1 MRIVLGKKKSLP
13 SLWKTYAFRWQI
25 LYLLRHSPTSLC
37 RRKEQRRDC
46 GNTAD
51 QTGREAD
58 CLAFVLQSSKS
69 GSSPRH
75 CLFRLQLPDSS
86 RLSLIGVTPRVSR
99 LETSDE
105 GLSIYDFFF
114 GTTYDAIKYG
124 GDTALYGAVG
134 PILGTIGVIVGLVA
148 ISLVIVFA
156 IRAIIL
162 FWTKK
167 KGGMTQYAVTA
178 YLVYLSTAIL
188 FMLST
193 ANGLSAGRTSLSYVL
208 NGATIAGIVLG
219 AVFMVAAIV
228 FDGINNRGVELPRS
242 YLVHGISAGV
252 LCLLGVLVLSF
263 DGFGLTAVSMD
274 AEGVTTGISYGIL
287 TYSNLMYELANT
299 LFSADTAIW
308 REFLS
313 NFVPS
318 LVFMILTFVL
328 SIAFIV
334 SFILSMKGMLSRFG
348 CDFSRHAFT
357 FGIVA
362 GISAVLLGIVKIVF
376 PLCLASYFFP
386 TFEVR
391 LASPIMIAV
400 FGSLILAVTL
410 AAKKMAK
417 GIVRLPTKTREKESE
432 ERTISK

>member
-1 MRIVLGKKKSLP
+1 MVP
-13 SLWKTYAFRWQI
+13 SVP
-25 LYLLRHSPTSLC
+25 SC
-37 RRKEQRRDC
+37 
-46 GNTAD
+46 
-51 QTGREAD
+51 
-58 CLAFVLQSSKS
+58 
-69 GSSPRH
+69 
-75 CLFRLQLPDSS
+75 
-86 RLSLIGVTPRVSR
+86 
-99 LETSDE
+99 
-105 GLSIYDFFF
+105 
-114 GTTYDAIKYG
+114 
-124 GDTALYGAVG
+124 

-156 IRAIIL
+156 IRAIVL

-167 KGGMTQYAVTA
+167 KGGLTQYAVTA

-193 ANGLSAGRTSLSYVL
+193 ASGLSAGRTSLSYVL

-318 LVFMILTFVL
+318 LVFMILTFAL
-328 SIAFIV
+328 SAAFLV
-334 SFILSMKGMLSRFG
+334 FYILTMKDMLSRFG
-348 CDFSRHAFT
+348 YRFSKNT
-357 FGIVA
+357 VKFGLLSGA
-362 GISAVLLGIVKIVF
+362 AAVLLGLVKLILPLCIAPYFFGSANVNLAAPIMLIVF
-376 PLCLASYFFP
+376 GLLIVAS
-386 TFEVR
+386 V
-391 LASPIMIAV
+391 L
-400 FGSLILAVTL
+400 VTQML
-410 AAKKMAK
+410 MKKTDSA
-417 GIVRLPTKTREKESE
+417 TAE
-432 ERTISK
+432 